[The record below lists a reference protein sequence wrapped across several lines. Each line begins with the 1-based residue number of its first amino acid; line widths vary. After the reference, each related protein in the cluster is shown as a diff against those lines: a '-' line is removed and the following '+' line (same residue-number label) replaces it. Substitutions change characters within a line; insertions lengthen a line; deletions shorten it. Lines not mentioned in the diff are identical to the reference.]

1 MLIPTDLRTL
11 VLRHYQSLRHPV
23 LLSNLT
29 HSMLSTLLPYIC
41 TTKTTYASIPTNP
54 KIKRFEGGR
63 SFSPSLYFPASSYIF
78 NNLLIDTS
86 PSGCY
91 THLPFSD
98 FNRILLT
105 HHHEDHSGSVGRF
118 IGDDSHEVYMSQ
130 QTLDIMSKTKG
141 HFPMQF
147 YEHLLYSRPA
157 RFDGESKGNVSVVED
172 GAYLPTYDEG
182 DGGREVE
189 GYVYS
194 TPGHAQDMVIY
205 HVPEENT
212 LFAGDL
218 FLNENR
224 FFFRSDECFDSI
236 LSSVDK
242 ILKLEDWDT
251 LLCAHEPVFEGG
263 REALNRKREYL
274 TAIQVK
280 IKSLHQEGFSD
291 TEISSIV
298 FKRATSMRFLWVMC
312 GGDVSPLNIVRSVLY
327 GPVMRNNIKT
337 ALLK

>member
-1 MLIPTDLRTL
+1 MS
-11 VLRHYQSLRHPV
+11 VLKTPHSHSLP
-23 LLSNLT
+23 
-29 HSMLSTLLPYIC
+29 
-41 TTKTTYASIPTNP
+41 NP
-54 KIKRFEGGR
+54 SVYLQIKRFEGGR

-172 GAYLPTYDEG
+172 GTYLPTYDEG
-182 DGGREVE
+182 DGGREV
-189 GYVYS
+189 S
-194 TPGHAQDMVIY
+194 DSDS
-205 HVPEENT
+205 EE
-212 LFAGDL
+212 
-218 FLNENR
+218 
-224 FFFRSDECFDSI
+224 RSE
-236 LSSVDK
+236 
-242 ILKLEDWDT
+242 E
-251 LLCAHEPVFEGG
+251 
-263 REALNRKREYL
+263 
-274 TAIQVK
+274 
-280 IKSLHQEGFSD
+280 
-291 TEISSIV
+291 
-298 FKRATSMRFLWVMC
+298 
-312 GGDVSPLNIVRSVLY
+312 
-327 GPVMRNNIKT
+327 
-337 ALLK
+337 